1 MEFMTSLCLT
11 RRSTLGLG
19 AAALLS
25 PLAATRAAAGVNP
38 VVVELFTSQG
48 CSSCPPAD
56 AFMGELV
63 GQESV
68 IGLSLNVDYWD
79 YIGWRDTL
87 ASPAHTKRQRDYAR
101 KRGDNRIYTPQ
112 MVINGRLHAVGSD
125 RKTVLRMIG
134 EEARRTE
141 HVSISVDGM
150 GVEIAVSV
158 GAAESPSLRKESTI
172 LLMTLLP
179 VVTVAIE
186 KGENT
191 GKQVSYYNVV
201 RKIMPLGMW
210 QGYPATV
217 KLPKESLL
225 SDPQEC
231 IVGLLQVSSTG
242 HIIAAAP
249 WGFKSRQS

>member
-11 RRSTLGLG
+11 RRCTLGLG

-25 PLAATRAAAGVNP
+25 PLPAARAASGNP

-63 GQESV
+63 GQEGV

-112 MVINGRLHAVGSD
+112 VVINGRLHAVGSD

-134 EEARRTE
+134 EERRRTE
-141 HVSISVDGM
+141 HVSLSINGM
-150 GVEIAVSV
+150 GTDIAVSV
-158 GAAESPSLRKESTI
+158 GAGGYSLRKDSTI

-201 RKIMPLGMW
+201 RKIMPVGMW

-231 IVGLLQVSSTG
+231 IVGLLQVSGTG